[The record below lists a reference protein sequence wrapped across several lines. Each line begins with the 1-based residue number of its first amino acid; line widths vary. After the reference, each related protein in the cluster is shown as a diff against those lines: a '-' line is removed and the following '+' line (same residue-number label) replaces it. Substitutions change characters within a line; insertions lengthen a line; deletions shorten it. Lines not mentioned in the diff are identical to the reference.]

1 MRFTAMVTV
10 KLKAGVLDPQ
20 GAAVRS
26 ALTGL
31 GYTDVAEVAVGRHI
45 TLDLEAASVVEAE
58 SQVAEIARRILAN
71 PVLETFAVDLREVV

>member
-26 ALTGL
+26 ALAGL
-31 GYTDVAEVAVGRHI
+31 GYTGVAEVAVGRHI
-45 TLDLEAASVVEAE
+45 TLDLEAASRVEAE

-71 PVLETFAVDLREVV
+71 PVLETFAVNLREVV